1 MYGGTNFRLMD
12 EKIRCIGLDY
22 THVYP
27 KPILWI
33 LQPGFSFEPQ
43 YWTQD
48 DENYNFKNLCLISQA
63 ILRCR
68 INEILSVN
76 VKGGAVLNYAIETE
90 RKQNTT
96 VGYPTRWNG
105 NLALTLVCRIQSAKP

>member
-1 MYGGTNFRLMD
+1 MD
-12 EKIRCIGLDY
+12 EKIRCVGLDY
-22 THVYP
+22 THIYP

-33 LQPGFSFEPQ
+33 LRPGFSLQPQ
-43 YWTQD
+43 YWIQD

-63 ILRCR
+63 ILRCP
-68 INEILSVN
+68 INEILSVD

-105 NLALTLVCRIQSAKP
+105 NIAFTLTCRIQSAKP